1 MRNACY
7 LQNIQSLRRTAA
19 IDNVGSSIARPVCR
33 YLVLFA
39 RLVRRS
45 SSPFES
51 REYRATHNAVLVVHR
66 EENQFLGE
74 LRHAGDRW
82 PSRMN
87 WSRRF
92 PSDSAAVRRH
102 RTGRGYGESH
112 RDDTTYRRSSCL
124 ADTAKCKS
132 LRLAFAK
139 RKNHSL
145 FRQSSIQRRLPL
157 PCPGGAK
164 RGDVM
169 RESRAPARSGWR

>member
-1 MRNACY
+1 MPDSSRPICRVCLTEDGVRN
-7 LQNIQSLRRTAA
+7 SLTVEKIIGHPMHSTD
-19 IDNVGSSIARPVCR
+19 IDGWSARP
-33 YLVLFA
+33 
-39 RLVRRS
+39 
-45 SSPFES
+45 ES

-66 EENQFLGE
+66 EESQFRGE

-82 PSRMN
+82 PWRIN

-92 PSDSAAVRRH
+92 PSDSAAVPRY
-102 RTGRGYGESH
+102 RTGDGYGEPH

-157 PCPGGAK
+157 SCPGGAK

-169 RESRAPARSGWR
+169 RESRMPTGSGWR